1 MKNQVAAEA
10 VAAATLARRGWRPA
24 AGALKLVFVS
34 DEETG
39 GDLGAHWL
47 TTNHPEKVRCDM
59 LINEGG
65 GESFQFGGRRLYGV
79 CCAEKGIFRFN
90 VTAHGAAGHA
100 SLPRTGDNALLKL
113 APVLAALAQQP
124 ESFELTDGPEA
135 LLRGLGEDP
144 QDPSAAL
151 ARIEAE
157 DPRLRTLLEP
167 MFSVTLTPT
176 MASASTKINVIP
188 SRAQVR
194 VDCRVPP
201 GLGEEAVRRRIA
213 QVLGEESD
221 QLRIDFTEQVVGNA
235 STVDSELMR
244 AIERWIAEP
253 RPGRRRGAGDPAGLL
268 GFTLVSRCVPRV
280 RRLRLLSPAPSITV
294 RRDSAHAQRGR
305 ADRRARPRVRGRVL
319 LRHSQRAARLIRR
332 GYHRRS
338 IDSSDRH
345 QVSNRLDPAI
355 FRLPVDRMREGYYS
369 DAYFVRAEILLEA
382 EGDHPRVTMQVFQKR
397 GLSWAGSTRR
407 SRSSRSA
414 RALGRRLDAGWDSS
428 RCTRSRRRR
437 DRAPGDGDD
446 DRGRLLAV
454 RPSGDALPGLAR
466 APLAIMRNIAQVVD
480 AARGKQIF
488 YFPAR
493 HDHWLSRPATGSA
506 HIAGAIGVSTDAQA
520 SWWGVAGIGT
530 VPHGLIAAY
539 GGDTV
544 LRRRRVRR
552 ALPPGHEHHRPGRF
566 RERLVRT
573 RARGRRARS
582 GTKLWGVRLD
592 TSEQLVDRSL
602 LDEMGSF
609 HPTGVNPRLVEN
621 VRGGL
626 DGAGS
631 RT

>member
-1 MKNQVAAEA
+1 MTPDELQPETAELLTELIRFDTVNPPGNERPAIEHLERYLSGAGFETEILAAEPDRPNLVATLDGEGDGPALVLLGHVDTVLADASEWRHDPWSGDVDDGFVWGRGALDMKNQVAAEA

-24 AGALKLVFVS
+24 AGTLKLVFVS

-47 TTNHPEKVRCDM
+47 TTDHPDKVRCDM

-244 AIERWIAEP
+244 AIERWIADHDP
-253 RPGRRRGAGDPAGLL
+253 GAGAVPVILP
-268 GFTLVSRCVPRV
+268 GFSDSRWFRDAFPECVAYGFFP
-280 RRLRLLSPAPSITV
+280 
-294 RRDSAHAQRGR
+294 Q
-305 ADRRARPRVRGRVL
+305 
-319 LRHSQRAARLIRR
+319 
-332 GYHRRS
+332 
-338 IDSSDRH
+338 RH
-345 QVSNRLDPAI
+345 Q
-355 FRLPVDRMREGYYS
+355 
-369 DAYFVRAEILLEA
+369 
-382 EGDHPRVTMQVFQKR
+382 
-397 GLSWAGSTRR
+397 
-407 SRSSRSA
+407 
-414 RALGRRLDAGWDSS
+414 
-428 RCTRSRRRR
+428 
-437 DRAPGDGDD
+437 
-446 DRGRLLAV
+446 
-454 RPSGDALPGLAR
+454 
-466 APLAIMRNIAQVVD
+466 
-480 AARGKQIF
+480 
-488 YFPAR
+488 
-493 HDHWLSRPATGSA
+493 
-506 HIAGAIGVSTDAQA
+506 
-520 SWWGVAGIGT
+520 
-530 VPHGLIAAY
+530 
-539 GGDTV
+539 
-544 LRRRRVRR
+544 
-552 ALPPGHEHHRPGRF
+552 
-566 RERLVRT
+566 
-573 RARGRRARS
+573 
-582 GTKLWGVRLD
+582 
-592 TSEQLVDRSL
+592 SL
-602 LDEMGSF
+602 LDATPLMHNADE
-609 HPTGVNPRLVEN
+609 RID
-621 VRGGL
+621 VRDLGFAAEFYFDIVSELLG
-626 DGAGS
+626 
-631 RT
+631 